1 MLWHYHLP
9 MFWRNCMI
17 PGNAIPDIIRQ
28 AIFGCVSDPL
38 TQKTVNKNHMRHQ
51 LTPPAAATD
60 APDPIASQ
68 DVNDLPRIGLWI
80 SRLDMFFGMPR
91 CWTNLS
97 VAKTGRGVSSFRGA
111 TRYLF
116 SSVLI
121 WSQIHIFQD
130 LNRCFSAV
138 QSKNTSEAMNSDD
151 LWGFRLWKSAFY
163 NISSL
168 GSSSSSW
175 ILGMERLT
183 LHLLTCEGLLLAKIL
198 FFCLSSS
205 TASQ

>member
-1 MLWHYHLP
+1 MLDPHDFKEEMGGSIRYPWYHKAGHLRARFRSFDP
-9 MFWRNCMI
+9 KNRQQKSNVTPIDTTSSSNRCTRPHCKSRRQRSSKNWSLEMFC
-17 PGNAIPDIIRQ
+17 
-28 AIFGCVSDPL
+28 
-38 TQKTVNKNHMRHQ
+38 
-51 LTPPAAATD
+51 
-60 APDPIASQ
+60 
-68 DVNDLPRIGLWI
+68 
-80 SRLDMFFGMPR
+80 GMPP
-91 CWTNLS
+91 CSTNLS

-163 NISSL
+163 NIFFRFQFQQLNFGDGTSD
-168 GSSSSSW
+168 
-175 ILGMERLT
+175 
-183 LHLLTCEGLLLAKIL
+183 LHLLTCEGLLLAKIMFL
-198 FFCLSSS
+198 CLSSS
-205 TASQ
+205 AASQ